1 METRV
6 YSWGDGRPW
15 HSYAAYCRRHFGGR
29 VRKIAVDAGLSCPN
43 RDGTIGSEGCTFCD
57 NRAFTPSYCSPRK
70 SLTRQIDE
78 GIAFH
83 AARGRDEG
91 LCLAY
96 FQPFSNTHAPVAR
109 LRELYAEA
117 LDHPR
122 ISGLVI
128 GTRPDCVDDEKLNL
142 LAELARKHYVAV
154 EYGVES
160 TCDETLRAV
169 RRGHDFAAARQAI
182 AASAARGLHVGAHF
196 ILGLPGEDDEMLL
209 RQVERINALPLE
221 TVKFHQLQLVRG
233 TALAAQYDAEPGR
246 FRLRTSEEYLSLV
259 VEVLRRLRPDMA
271 VERIASEVPMGFH
284 HLTQWHLT
292 RVSTLWSL
300 LEKRLTARNAYQG
313 EIFLPLRR

>member
-91 LCLAY
+91 LCLVY

-117 LDHPR
+117 LAHPR

-128 GTRPDCVDDEKLNL
+128 GTRPDCVDDEKLDL
-142 LAELARKHYVAV
+142 LAELARKRYVAV

-233 TALAAQYDAEPGR
+233 NDPCRAIRRRARPLPPAYLRGVSLAGGRGVAAAASRYGCGAYRQRSADGISPLDAVA
-246 FRLRTSEEYLSLV
+246 FN
-259 VEVLRRLRPDMA
+259 A
-271 VERIASEVPMGFH
+271 GFH
-284 HLTQWHLT
+284 
-292 RVSTLWSL
+292 
-300 LEKRLTARNAYQG
+300 
-313 EIFLPLRR
+313 PLVPA

>member
-96 FQPFSNTHAPVAR
+96 FQPFSNTHAPVTR

-128 GTRPDCVDDEKLNL
+128 GTRPDCVDDEKLDL

-169 RRGHDFAAARQAI
+169 RRGHDF

-313 EIFLPLRR
+313 EIFIPLRR

>member
-1 METRV
+1 M
-6 YSWGDGRPW
+6 
-15 HSYAAYCRRHFGGR
+15 
-29 VRKIAVDAGLSCPN
+29 
-43 RDGTIGSEGCTFCD
+43 
-57 NRAFTPSYCSPRK
+57 
-70 SLTRQIDE
+70 
-78 GIAFH
+78 
-83 AARGRDEG
+83 
-91 LCLAY
+91 
-96 FQPFSNTHAPVAR
+96 
-109 LRELYAEA
+109 
-117 LDHPR
+117 
-122 ISGLVI
+122 I
-128 GTRPDCVDDEKLNL
+128 GTRPDCVDDEKLDL

-313 EIFLPLRR
+313 EIFIPLRR

>member
-70 SLTRQIDE
+70 SLARQIDE

-83 AARGRDEG
+83 AARGRD
-91 LCLAY
+91 
-96 FQPFSNTHAPVAR
+96 
-109 LRELYAEA
+109 
-117 LDHPR
+117 
-122 ISGLVI
+122 
-128 GTRPDCVDDEKLNL
+128 DEKLDL

-182 AASAARGLHVGAHF
+182 AASAALGLHVGAHF

-300 LEKRLTARNAYQG
+300 L
-313 EIFLPLRR
+313 

>member
-1 METRV
+1 MQLNHYV
-6 YSWGDGRPW
+6 HMLGDDLKQRYGERI
-15 HSYAAYCRRHFGGR
+15 H
-29 VRKIAVDAGLSCPN
+29 KLSLHGAFTCPN
-43 RDGTIGSEGCTFCD
+43 RDGSKGVGGCTFCNND
-57 NRAFTPSYCSPRK
+57 GFTPSYLKESGEITAQLDIGLNFLLRRYPE
-70 SLTRQIDE
+70 TRH
-78 GIAFH
+78 FV
-83 AARGRDEG
+83 
-91 LCLAY
+91 AY
-96 FQPFSNTHAPVAR
+96 FQAYSNTYGDFER
-109 LRELYAEA
+109 LRAAYEA
-117 LDHPR
+117 ALAHPK
-122 ISGLVI
+122 IDGLVI
-128 GTRPDCVDDEKLNL
+128 GTRPDCVDDEKLDL

-233 TALAAQYDAEPGR
+233 TTLAAQYDAEPGR

-300 LEKRLTARNAYQG
+300 L
-313 EIFLPLRR
+313 